1 MRYVKLILFVLG
13 THVMFAQK
21 AQEIR
26 GIAKENKT
34 AEYYKEQ
41 SILWK
46 KKTTNNPIVYHNWI
60 MYYKAQRAY
69 LQKTDPS
76 WPSNRNIVFEKLRP
90 IIDEAKKTIGNS
102 YEYYIMESVNTDSKE
117 SIKFAL
123 KAYEIDPTRTET
135 YETLL
140 IEYVKNGNEEKAEE
154 ISKLMLASNY
164 YSNANYKWNYN
175 ALQTIEKNGVFI
187 TQGDNDSMPRWIL
200 QYGLGIRKD
209 VEVVNVWMLKTYEE
223 YRKRIFSKLDIT
235 PMKKQRSDFGSGREY
250 VDALLIHVLKTS
262 RNTSYI
268 GCGVDMSRLKRN
280 NVADNLY
287 LVGTAFRYST
297 KKLDNLALLKK
308 NFEQN
313 YDLEYLFN
321 EFQIHAEDAMVK
333 QRMNLTYIPGI
344 MKLKEHYS
352 LAGDVQKCNY
362 YTELFDLIA
371 KKSGREGEVRSWYK

>member
-1 MRYVKLILFVLG
+1 MRYIQLILFVLG
-13 THVMFAQK
+13 VHVIFAQK

-26 GIAKENKT
+26 GIAKERKT

-41 SILWK
+41 SGLWK
-46 KKTTNNPIVYHNWI
+46 NEAKNNPMVSHNWI

-76 WPSNRNIVFEKLRP
+76 WPSNRNVVFEKLRP
-90 IIDEAKKTIGNS
+90 IIDEAKKTIGDT
-102 YEYYIMESVNTDSKE
+102 YEYYIMESINTDSKE

-123 KAYEIDPTRTET
+123 RAYEIAPERTET

-140 IEYVKNGNEEKAEE
+140 IEYVKKGNEEKAEE

-175 ALQTIEKNGVFI
+175 ALQTVEKNGVFI

-209 VEVVNVWMLKTYEE
+209 VEVVNIWMLKTYEE

-235 PMKKQRSDFGSGREY
+235 PMEKQISDFSSNRAY
-250 VDALLIHVLKTS
+250 IDALLIHILKTS
-262 RNTSYI
+262 KNASYI
-268 GCGVDMSRLKRN
+268 GCGGDMSRFKKDD
-280 NVADNLY
+280 VADDLY

-297 KKLDNLALLKK
+297 KKLDNLALLKR

-333 QRMNLTYIPGI
+333 QRMNLTYTPGI
-344 MKLKEHYS
+344 MKLKEHYA

-362 YTELFDLIA
+362 YTKLFDLIA
-371 KKSGREGEVRSWYK
+371 KNSGREAEIRSWYR